1 MYKCQDFAENGPKTQ
16 DTQRQAGYRT
26 KKLNFNATEE
36 KKPKRENPKQ
46 KPGNKAGHQMRVT
59 HKQKTKLR
67 RLIAGWKQTNQQRVR
82 GKTGLN
88 TQGVMN
94 KWATGEQEKWC
105 WRTDSEVE
113 SKTRQARMNFQHE
126 TGINKMNDDEDDED
140 KSGWGTHT

>member
-1 MYKCQDFAENGPKTQ
+1 MFSAVSGCLSVYQQDDTKTYRNDFHEIWIEDGSQKNDYKAQTGA
-16 DTQRQAGYRT
+16 AGQ
-26 KKLNFNATEE
+26 E
-36 KKPKRENPKQ
+36 
-46 KPGNKAGHQMRVT
+46 T
-59 HKQKTKLR
+59 H
-67 RLIAGWKQTNQQRVR
+67 GWKQTNQQRVR

-126 TGINKMNDDEDDED
+126 TGNNKMDDDEDDED